1 MITFNTNT
9 LSKVKMFTDKML
21 EESFPRQGSVRS
33 SRSNTTVTSNK
44 VNIPTVI
51 KKQSLG
57 LR

>member
-1 MITFNTNT
+1 MITLGTNT
-9 LSKVKMFTDKML
+9 LSKVKMFTNKML
-21 EESFPRQGSVRS
+21 EESFPKQGSVRS
-33 SRSNTTVTSNK
+33 SRNNITVTSNK